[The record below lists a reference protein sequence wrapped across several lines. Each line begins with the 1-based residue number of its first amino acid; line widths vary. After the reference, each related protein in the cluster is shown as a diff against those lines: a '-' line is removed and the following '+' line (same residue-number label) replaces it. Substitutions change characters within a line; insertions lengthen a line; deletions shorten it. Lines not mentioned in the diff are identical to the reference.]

1 MQKSFKCF
9 RKMLL
14 MKFCQKIETLHNS
27 KNITKYSNNSKRV
40 RKTMYFLFLNDIFK
54 RLKVVM
60 ISILIKYLTLQ
71 KRFKVF

>member
-27 KNITKYSNNSKRV
+27 KNIIKYSNKLKRI
-40 RKTMYFLFLNDIFK
+40 RKTMYFLFSKFIRK
-54 RLKVVM
+54 RLNIVI
-60 ISILIKYLTLQ
+60 ISILIKYLKSQ
-71 KRFKVF
+71 MRSRIF